1 SEKDVPNIVD
11 RRIRE
16 RVEQKL
22 KELGWGGKAFASTA
36 GKKHPFA
43 DPKQHPTLPTK
54 DGRQIPIHK
63 VRIRKKNTVQRI
75 GRGVTERH
83 VQLGNN
89 HHVEIVQTIDKKGKP
104 KWAMRF
110 VTMLEAYQRQRDG
123 RPIVDRTVG
132 PDEEFI
138 CSLVGGDAFIW
149 EAEKGKPEV
158 FRVRTLS
165 ASDGRIA
172 FVRNR
177 DARQKGEMLAADK
190 LASARA
196 KAQQRKRLKAEVSFF
211 QES

>member
-1 SEKDVPNIVD
+1 KDVVKPPYPEFYDQLCQAVDKINVSHRVDKRVSGPIHEETIYSPPRNQNGHREESGPYTHVRKEVDKLSEKDVPNIVD

-89 HHVEIVQTIDKKGKP
+89 HHVEIVQ
-104 KWAMRF
+104 
-110 VTMLEAYQRQRDG
+110 
-123 RPIVDRTVG
+123 
-132 PDEEFI
+132 
-138 CSLVGGDAFIW
+138 
-149 EAEKGKPEV
+149 
-158 FRVRTLS
+158 
-165 ASDGRIA
+165 
-172 FVRNR
+172 
-177 DARQKGEMLAADK
+177 
-190 LASARA
+190 
-196 KAQQRKRLKAEVSFF
+196 
-211 QES
+211 